1 MNEILPFPWS
11 IIVPILVAI
20 IAAAPG
26 MAAFVKQRRRSK
38 AETADVLTTAA
49 ERLWKGM
56 ETRITSLTTEV
67 CALRKDSQQA
77 RLDLNVALEKVEDLE
92 RKNRLQ
98 SEILETCM
106 RGIKALTAQL
116 VNAGMSPTWTPPDLD
131 KFA

>member
-1 MNEILPFPWS
+1 MNELLPFPWS

-38 AETADVLTTAA
+38 AETADILTTAA
-49 ERLWKGM
+49 ERLVQGMAARIAVLTADVILLQKGATQ
-56 ETRITSLTTEV
+56 TR
-67 CALRKDSQQA
+67 C
-77 RLDLNVALEKVEDLE
+77 DLNVALEKVEDLE

-116 VNAGMSPTWTPPDLD
+116 VNAGMAPAWTPPDLD

>member
-1 MNEILPFPWS
+1 MNELLPFPWS

-38 AETADVLTTAA
+38 AETADILTTAA
-49 ERLWKGM
+49 ERLVQGM
-56 ETRITSLTTEV
+56 AARIAVLTADVILLQKDATQTR
-67 CALRKDSQQA
+67 C
-77 RLDLNVALEKVEDLE
+77 DLNVALEKVEDLE

-98 SEILETCM
+98 SEILEACM

-116 VNAGMSPTWTPPDLD
+116 VNAGMAPVWTPPDLD

>member
-56 ETRITSLTTEV
+56 EIRITSLTTEV
-67 CALRKDSQQA
+67 CSLRKESQQA
-77 RLDLNVALEKVEDLE
+77 RSDLNVALEKVEDLE
-92 RKNRLQ
+92 RKNRAQGEVLTT
-98 SEILETCM
+98 LV

-116 VNAGMSPTWTPPDLD
+116 VNAGMSPTWTPPDVGP
-131 KFA
+131 